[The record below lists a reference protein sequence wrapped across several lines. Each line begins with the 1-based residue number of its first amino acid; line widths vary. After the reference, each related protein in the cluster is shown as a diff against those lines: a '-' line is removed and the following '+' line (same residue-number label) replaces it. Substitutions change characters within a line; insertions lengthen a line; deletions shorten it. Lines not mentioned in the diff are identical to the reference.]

1 MVELYVEGK
10 TGCRHMVPL
19 RTVRYVLERRKLRCP
34 NAGPEDFVMALPDGV
49 MFNTFDSGVAG
60 VLNLAGLRKDP
71 KSGRNRGIYSC
82 RHSYATRQ
90 VQDERNAQELADNM
104 GTSLAML
111 QRSYFHF
118 DARAAADR
126 LSGETKSQRTSAEKA
141 LPRKK

>member
-1 MVELYVEGK
+1 
-10 TGCRHMVPL
+10 
-19 RTVRYVLERRKLRCP
+19 
-34 NAGPEDFVMALPDGV
+34 MALPDGA

-126 LSGETKSQRTSAEKA
+126 LSGSKTDKD
-141 LPRKK
+141 PKKD